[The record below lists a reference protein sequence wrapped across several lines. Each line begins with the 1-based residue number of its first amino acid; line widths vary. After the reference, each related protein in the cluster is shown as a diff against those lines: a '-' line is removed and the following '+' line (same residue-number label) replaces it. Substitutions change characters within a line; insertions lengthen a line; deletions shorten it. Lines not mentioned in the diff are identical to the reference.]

1 MGHSQ
6 LTSPL
11 DQQLAILANSG
22 EKKTKTR
29 GKYRIPKRLQGQIAA
44 PRDRQTK

>member
-29 GKYRIPKRLQGQIAA
+29 GNIVFPNAYKAK
-44 PRDRQTK
+44 